1 MHFKPCVHNRELEA
15 DVVLPDAFNGVSV
28 WLNMEEYGLGFA
40 VFIFIAAVV
49 VITLF
54 TVIATANDDMSE
66 EDIQQIL
73 SEWYEESE
81 EDEDG
86 E

>member
-1 MHFKPCVHNRELEA
+1 
-15 DVVLPDAFNGVSV
+15 
-28 WLNMEEYGLGFA
+28 MEEYGLGFA

-49 VITLF
+49 VIALF

>member
-1 MHFKPCVHNRELEA
+1 M
-15 DVVLPDAFNGVSV
+15 VLPDAFNGVSV
-28 WLNMEEYGLGFA
+28 GLNMEEYGLGFA